1 MNMKSNGSNGKND
14 ETQALIQSIDYS
26 DKDNTFLSNV
36 LDDETKIEIIEDRF
50 RDIMSVL
57 GLNLSNDSLKDT
69 PRRVAKMF
77 VKEAFSGLNL
87 DNKPKISLFKKE
99 YNANQMIVE
108 KDITIYSYCEHHFVP
123 IVGRAYVAYFANE
136 FVIGLS
142 KLNRIVQ
149 FYAKRPQLQERLTH
163 QISEELKR
171 ILKTK
176 DVAVVI
182 EADHL
187 CIKSRGI
194 EDVNSRTLTSEY
206 NGRFLEPEIR
216 NEFISY
222 IKK

>member
-1 MNMKSNGSNGKND
+1 MEKNGSNGKSI
-14 ETQALIQSIDYS
+14 ETQAIIQSLDYS
-26 DKDNTFLSNV
+26 ENENAFLSHLV
-36 LDDETKIEIIEDRF
+36 DDETKIEIIEDRF

-57 GLNLSNDSLKDT
+57 GLNLNNDSLKDT

-77 VKEAFSGLNL
+77 VREVFSGLNTN
-87 DNKPKISLFKKE
+87 NKPKISLFKKSF
-99 YNANQMIVE
+99 NSDQMIVE

-123 IVGRAYVAYFANE
+123 IIGKAHVAYFANE
-136 FVIGLS
+136 YVIGLS

-163 QISEELKR
+163 QISEELIT
-171 ILKTK
+171 ILNTK

-194 EDVNSRTLTSEY
+194 EDANSRTLTSEY
-206 NGRFLEPEIR
+206 NGRFLEPETR

>member
-1 MNMKSNGSNGKND
+1 M
-14 ETQALIQSIDYS
+14 
-26 DKDNTFLSNV
+26 
-36 LDDETKIEIIEDRF
+36 
-50 RDIMSVL
+50 
-57 GLNLSNDSLKDT
+57 
-69 PRRVAKMF
+69 
-77 VKEAFSGLNL
+77 
-87 DNKPKISLFKKE
+87 
-99 YNANQMIVE
+99 
-108 KDITIYSYCEHHFVP
+108 
-123 IVGRAYVAYFANE
+123 
-136 FVIGLS
+136 IGLS

>member
-1 MNMKSNGSNGKND
+1 MKNNGSNGKNN
-14 ETQALIQSIDYS
+14 ETQVIIQSLENS
-26 DKDNTFLSNV
+26 DNDNALLLNV

-57 GLNLSNDSLKDT
+57 GLNLKNDSLKDT
-69 PRRVAKMF
+69 PGRVAKMF
-77 VKEAFSGLNL
+77 VKEIFSGLNPE
-87 DNKPKISLFKKE
+87 NKPKVSLFKKTFHSD
-99 YNANQMIVE
+99 QMIVE
-108 KDITIYSYCEHHFVP
+108 RDITIYSYCEHHFVP
-123 IVGRAYVAYFANE
+123 IIGRAHVAYFANE

-149 FYAKRPQLQERLTH
+149 FYSKRPQLQERLTH
-163 QISEELKR
+163 QISEELIT
-171 ILKTK
+171 ILNTN

-194 EDVNSRTLTSEY
+194 EDVNSRTFTSEY

-216 NEFISY
+216 NEFINY

>member
-1 MNMKSNGSNGKND
+1 MKMQNNGSNGKND
-14 ETQALIQSIDYS
+14 ETQAVIQSIDYS
-26 DKDNTFLSNV
+26 DKNNTFLSNV
-36 LDDETKIEIIEDRF
+36 LDDETKIQIIEDRF

-57 GLNLSNDSLKDT
+57 GLNLKNDSLKDT
-69 PRRVAKMF
+69 PGRVAKMF
-77 VKEAFSGLNL
+77 VKEIFSGLNPE
-87 DNKPKISLFKKE
+87 NKPKVSLFKKSFHSD
-99 YNANQMIVE
+99 QMIVE
-108 KDITIYSYCEHHFVP
+108 RDITIYSYCEHHFVP
-123 IVGRAYVAYFANE
+123 IIGRAHIAYFANE

-163 QISEELKR
+163 QISEELIK
-171 ILKTK
+171 ILDTK

-194 EDVNSRTLTSEY
+194 EDINSRTLTSEY

-216 NEFISY
+216 NDFISY

>member
-1 MNMKSNGSNGKND
+1 MKKNGSNGKSI
-14 ETQALIQSIDYS
+14 EAQAMIQSLDYS
-26 DKDNTFLSNV
+26 ENENAFLSHLV
-36 LDDETKIEIIEDRF
+36 DDETKIEIIEDRF

-57 GLNLSNDSLKDT
+57 GLNLNTDSLKDT

-77 VKEAFSGLNL
+77 VKEVFRGLNPN
-87 DNKPKISLFKKE
+87 NKPKISLFKKSF
-99 YNANQMIVE
+99 NSDQMIVE

-123 IVGRAYVAYFANE
+123 IIGKAHVAYFANE
-136 FVIGLS
+136 YVIGLS

-163 QISEELKR
+163 QISEELIT
-171 ILKTK
+171 ILNSK

-194 EDVNSRTLTSEY
+194 EDANSRTLTSEY
-206 NGRFLEPEIR
+206 NGRFLEPETR